1 LVYIDSTTGLLGDEK
16 QNKHSNKQPTMSS
29 FRIENPSSC
38 FVSFSWGHAS
48 PGPRNVNNF
57 LDFKN
62 YCHDSQTAIFAL
74 AQ

>member
-1 LVYIDSTTGLLGDEK
+1 MK
-16 QNKHSNKQPTMSS
+16 NKHTTNKQPTMSS

-38 FVSFSWGHAS
+38 FVSFSWGHVS
-48 PGPRNVNNF
+48 RGPWDVNN

-62 YCHDSQTAIFAL
+62 YCRDSQTAIFAL